1 MKYDGLNFSML
12 NYKYKEQLN
21 HKHVILAIVV
31 IIIVVISI
39 FLLISGIKKGKES
52 DDKKLAEQPSTEE
65 NITQIDN
72 EPKVYPLP
80 VYSDDSKAQVSSI
93 YKSETK
99 MVFLTFDDGPSQT
112 VTPVILDI
120 LKENDI
126 KATFFV
132 LGNRVELY
140 PEILKREYEE
150 GHFIANHG
158 YSHKYDKIYAVTN
171 NVLDEYVQTEECI
184 RNALGKPEYSSHLFR
199 FPGGSVGGKYKNVK
213 KQAMQLLTDNQI
225 AYVDWNC
232 LTKDAEGNFD
242 KDQLYDNMVQT
253 AKNKN
258 SIVVL
263 MHDAGNKKSTAEALQ
278 NVINYFKDNGYEFMN
293 FYDIMK

>member
-99 MVFLTFDDGPSQT
+99 RVFLTFDDGPSQT

>member
-21 HKHVILAIVV
+21 HKHVILAVVV

-52 DDKKLAEQPSTEE
+52 DDKQLAEQPSTAE

-72 EPKVYPLP
+72 KPKTYPLP
-80 VYSDDSKAQVSSI
+80 VYSDDSKAQISSI

-99 MVFLTFDDGPSQT
+99 RVFLTFDDGPSPT

-278 NVINYFKDNGYEFMN
+278 NVINYFKDNGYEFMS